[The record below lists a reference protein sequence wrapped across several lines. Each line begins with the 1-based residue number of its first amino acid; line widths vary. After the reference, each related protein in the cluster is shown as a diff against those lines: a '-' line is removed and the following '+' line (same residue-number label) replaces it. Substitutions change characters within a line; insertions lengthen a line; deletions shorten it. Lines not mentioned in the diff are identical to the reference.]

1 MWTFKSPSALTGD
14 AQCGF
19 KCLAW
24 RFGSSAALKM
34 LNRTYST
41 QFREKKM
48 MQSRNISRGVLVAE
62 IQRQA
67 PLNQVRSLF
76 ELSSLVFT
84 SKDIKRGNEKQDSQ
98 PPIPLPWV
106 NAVCGS
112 RALSRNNQHDRQ
124 SLTIKVSISRYL
136 ILTFHCCASLSCSV
150 IRPSY

>member
-1 MWTFKSPSALTGD
+1 MWTFKSLSALMGD
-14 AQCGF
+14 VQCGF

-41 QFREKKM
+41 QFRKKKM
-48 MQSRNISRGVLVAE
+48 MQSIYIYIYISRGVLVAE

-84 SKDIKRGNEKQDSQ
+84 SKDMKGVTKSRTASPYILSLESMLSAAVVPFQETTSRIDS
-98 PPIPLPWV
+98 
-106 NAVCGS
+106 
-112 RALSRNNQHDRQ
+112 H
-124 SLTIKVSISRYL
+124 
-136 ILTFHCCASLSCSV
+136 
-150 IRPSY
+150 